1 MKRAQPLALLFPLL
15 PLFSLSSLFSLFPL
29 LTACQASHR
38 VYHHSVAPDDA
49 QGIYYALPRKAL
61 IVDLEIQRQREIH
74 GICEAETALRIE
86 LGLEVASDPPPR
98 RRRSQTESATV
109 QNALS
114 LAPGPFSLSLH
125 ASLRER
131 IEVDPLEIY
140 LVDLRGRALESF
152 EGVFELSPEGLL
164 SSASITVENRGLDI
178 ALAAS
183 SAVVDI
189 ASIALGAT
197 FAGDSRQSSCERYA
211 NRIKELRSQ
220 RKSIFGGTWQ
230 GLVGGIPRDSLDR
243 ILTGLDRQENA
254 LLALFTATTETL
266 TETLS
271 CTVVPYP
278 LANPG
283 TSSQGSLVF
292 PLVHIDRQSGQVSL
306 ADPNIRCTIPT
317 ELQGNAL
324 MPAASRPGPP
334 AAQGATVQGS
344 LSTAYLTLNLDP
356 YGIAA
361 QVAGEA
367 MSYCTEQQEGRCTAP
382 QGLFYRIPR
391 QVEASVW
398 WVPGKVEVL
407 TQRDLLIPQLGI
419 TAALPSKSG
428 GQRSQQAIVLDPE
441 TGALKVFARDSET
454 ISRKQIDQFADDAV
468 KLYDSAHSS
477 RHRDK
482 ELERLQRERA
492 ILEEAVRIQDAQ
504 EKLGGSSVGG
514 SPGDQTGGSSGGSGS
529 TPRPSRGSPANRDS
543 IPPNRPDG
551 SPNRISP

>member
-1 MKRAQPLALLFPLL
+1 MTRAL
-15 PLFSLSSLFSLFPL
+15 PLVALPLL

-38 VYHHSVAPDDA
+38 VYHVSVAPDDA

-61 IVDLEIQRQREIH
+61 TVDLEIQRQREVR
-74 GICEAETALRIE
+74 GICEAETALRVE
-86 LGLEVASDPPPR
+86 LGLEAASLPPPK
-98 RRRSQTESATV
+98 RRRSQAAPAQV
-109 QNALS
+109 QNAVSITPEPLS
-114 LAPGPFSLSLH
+114 LSVR

-164 SSASITVENRGLDI
+164 SSASVTVEHRGLDI

-189 ASIALGAT
+189 ASSALGAT

-230 GLVGGIPRDSLDR
+230 GLVGGMPRDSLDR
-243 ILTGLDRQENA
+243 ILIGLDRQENA
-254 LLALFTATTETL
+254 LLTLFTATTELL
-266 TETLS
+266 TDTVS

-283 TSSQGSLVF
+283 SSSWNPNQSSLVF
-292 PLVHIDRQSGQVSL
+292 PLVRIDRQSGQVSL
-306 ADPNIRCTIPT
+306 ADPSISCTIPA
-317 ELQGNAL
+317 EIQGNAPML
-324 MPAASRPGPP
+324 PTATSGAS
-334 AAQGATVQGS
+334 AAQDAKVQGG
-344 LSTAYLTLNLDP
+344 LSTAYLTLNLDA

-361 QVAGEA
+361 QVAPQA
-367 MSYCTEQQEGRCTAP
+367 MSHCLEQQEGRCTTP

-391 QVEASVW
+391 QVKASVW
-398 WVPGKVEVL
+398 WVPGKVQVL
-407 TQRDLLIPQLGI
+407 TARNLLIPQLG
-419 TAALPSKSG
+419 TVAALPSKSG
-428 GQRSQQAIVLDPE
+428 GQRSQQAIVLHPE
-441 TGALKVFARDSET
+441 TGAIKVFARDSEA
-454 ISRKQIDQFADDAV
+454 ISREQIDQFADDAV
-468 KLYDSAHSS
+468 RLYDSAHSS

-504 EKLGGSSVGG
+504 EKLSGTGDSTGSQPGGPG
-514 SPGDQTGGSSGGSGS
+514 SPGP
-529 TPRPSRGSPANRDS
+529 TPRPNSNVTDLTSV
-543 IPPNRPDG
+543 PPRRPDG
-551 SPNRISP
+551 SPASIRN